1 MKGATPACVRKDPGN
16 VKGMSRVRVTHF
28 TDPGCPWAW
37 SASPALA
44 ALRWRYGDRLEW
56 RHVMIGL
63 TEDSSEY
70 EERGYTPLWMA
81 TSHLDFRRWGMPFSP
96 VPKERV
102 AGTGRAC
109 RAIVAVRRQD
119 PAREW
124 AALRALQFLQFTTP
138 EMLDDPDA
146 ISAALGGL
154 DPALIEDPEV
164 WGDYERDH
172 AEARSAEGTPAEA
185 QGKTASYG
193 GPVRYTAPSLMFE
206 LDGERLMAGGW
217 QPFGA
222 YDVLLANLDPT
233 LERRDAAEN
242 PGDVLAA
249 FDHGLTT
256 AEAAAIMA
264 HDLGGEP
271 DRVATEKA
279 LLELVAREQAVRLP
293 VGDDAL
299 WLAAGVTAPRDGDGR
314 FAGRGAP
321 ILQGAWLPSDT

>member
-1 MKGATPACVRKDPGN
+1 MARI
-16 VKGMSRVRVTHF
+16 SVTHF

-44 ALRWRYGDRLEW
+44 TLRWRYGDQLDW

-70 EERGYTPLWMA
+70 EARGYTPLWMA
-81 TSHLDFRRWGMPFSP
+81 TSHLNFRRWGMPFSP
-96 VPKERV
+96 VPKARV

-109 RAIVAVRRQD
+109 RAIVAVRRED

-138 EMLDDPDA
+138 EMLDDPEA
-146 ISAALGGL
+146 IAAALGGF
-154 DPALIEDPEV
+154 DPALIEDAEV
-164 WGDYERDH
+164 WADYERDR
-172 AEARSAEGTPAEA
+172 ADARSAEGTPAEA
-185 QGKTASYG
+185 QGKTAAYG
-193 GPVRYTAPSLMFE
+193 GPVRYTAPSLIFE
-206 LDGERLMAGGW
+206 AEGQRLVAGGW
-217 QPFGA
+217 QPYGA

-233 LERRDAAEN
+233 LERRGAPEDLRE
-242 PGDVLAA
+242 VLAA

-256 AEAAAIMA
+256 AEVAAIQA
-264 HDLGGEP
+264 KGLGGEP

-279 LLELVAREQAVRLP
+279 LLELVALEQAVRLP

-299 WLAAGVTAPRDGDGR
+299 WLAPGVEAARDDGGR
-314 FAGRGAP
+314 FGGRRRSDAP
-321 ILQGAWLPSDT
+321 PPAVTQR